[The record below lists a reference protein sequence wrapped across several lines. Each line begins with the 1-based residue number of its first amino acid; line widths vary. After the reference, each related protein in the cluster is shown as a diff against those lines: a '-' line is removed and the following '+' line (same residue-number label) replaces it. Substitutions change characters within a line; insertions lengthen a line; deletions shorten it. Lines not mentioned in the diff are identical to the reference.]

1 MTTLTALKK
10 IRKLLEDPS
19 RWTKRVFSATDGSGT
34 RYCLV
39 GAHVEIEGL
48 GGYCAVNT
56 FGDWP
61 VDFNDAPDTTHDDI
75 LMFLDNCIMDETLRS
90 AR

>member
-19 RWTKRVFSATDGSGT
+19 RWTKGSYHKRDYGVDS
-34 RYCLV
+34 YCLM
-39 GAHVEIEGL
+39 GAKK
-48 GGYCAVNT
+48 AVCDLDLYHL

-61 VDFNDAPDTTHDDI
+61 INFNDDPDTTHNDI
-75 LMFLDNCIMDETLRS
+75 LMFLDNCIMDEKLRN